1 MTGYTRSPRLIKGA
15 LVAFRPPL
23 PIPTVI
29 PFRINPETMARTLE
43 TRSAE
48 GEGGQE
54 TFRLA
59 GAPKESIKVDCV
71 FDATDDLETGETAAV
86 ENGLHPRLAAL
97 EMLIYPGTATVIANS
112 ILLQLGVVE
121 VLPAKGPFTI
131 FIWGKRRI
139 LPVRLAGMSIAEEA
153 FDPNL
158 NPIRA
163 KVGLDMQVLS
173 YSDLA
178 VTHPGYALFLSHQI
192 VKEAM
197 ASIGAADGLGAVLG
211 GDAKLI

>member
-15 LVAFRPPL
+15 LVAFRPPV
-23 PIPTVI
+23 PVPTVI
-29 PFRINPETMARTLE
+29 PFQFNPESMSRTLE
-43 TRSAE
+43 ARGAE
-48 GEGGQE
+48 AEGGQE

-71 FDATDDLETGETAAV
+71 FDATDELEKGDAATV

-112 ILLQLGVVE
+112 ILLALGTVE
-121 VLPAKGPFTI
+121 ILPAKGPFTV
-131 FIWGKRRI
+131 FIWGRQRI
-139 LPVRLAGMSIAEEA
+139 LPVKLAGVTVTEEA

-163 KVGLDMQVLS
+163 KVGLDMKVLS
-173 YSDLA
+173 YSDLESA
-178 VTHPGYALFLSHQI
+178 HPGYAMFLSHQI
-192 VKEAM
+192 MKETM
-197 ASIGAADGLGAVLG
+197 AAIGKAEGLGAVLG
-211 GDAKLI
+211 GDVKLI

>member
-15 LVAFRPPL
+15 IIAIQAPNPV
-23 PIPTVI
+23 PTVI
-29 PFRINPETMARTLE
+29 AFRLNPETMSRTLE

-71 FDATDDLETGETAAV
+71 FDATDDLEVGDEAV
-86 ENGLHPRLAAL
+86 VANGLHPRLAAL
-97 EMLIYPGTATVIANS
+97 EMLIYPQTATVIANS
-112 ILLQLGVVE
+112 VLMALGAVEILS
-121 VLPAKGPFTI
+121 AKGPFTI
-131 FIWGKRRI
+131 FCWGSKRI
-139 LPVRLAGMSIAEEA
+139 LPVKLSGMTIAEEA

-163 KVGLDMQVLS
+163 KVSLDMQVLS
-173 YSDLA
+173 YSDLEI
-178 VTHPGYALFLSHQI
+178 THPGYALFLSHQI
-192 VKEAM
+192 VKETM
-197 ASIGAADGLGAVLG
+197 AAIGKVEGLGSVLG
-211 GDAKLI
+211 GDVKLF